1 MVINK
6 GFIFDRD
13 GVLNHL
19 VEDNS
24 IFRPPWC
31 LEELKIDT
39 DNKDLVAYLREKDF
53 KLFVISNQPDVKR
66 GGLTLTNLNYINNAI
81 NEVFNFDEIVV
92 DTTDDINFKKPSPYM
107 INKLIEQNSLDR
119 KETWLIG
126 DRWVDIL
133 AAKNANINSIL
144 LKKDYSFNDTSLG
157 SPPDNLNAEVIVKN
171 INEIISLDFL

>member
-19 VEDNS
+19 VKDNS
-24 IFRPPWC
+24 TFRPPWS
-31 LEELKIDT
+31 LEELEINAE
-39 DNKDLVAYLREKDF
+39 NKDLVAYLRERDF
-53 KLFVISNQPDVKR
+53 KLFVVSNQPDVKR
-66 GGLTLTNLNYINNAI
+66 GGLTITNLSYINNEI

-92 DTTDDINFKKPSPYM
+92 DTTDNINFKKPSPYM
-107 INKLIEQNSLDR
+107 INKLIEQHSLDR

-144 LKKDYSFNDTSLG
+144 LENEYSFDATSLG
-157 SPPDNLNAEVIVKN
+157 SPPDNLNAEVTVQNVK
-171 INEIISLDFL
+171 EIITLDFL

>member
-24 IFRPPWC
+24 IFRPPRC

-66 GGLTLTNLNYINNAI
+66 GGLTITNLNNINNAI
-81 NEVFNFDEIVV
+81 NKVFNFDEILV
-92 DTTDDINFKKPSPYM
+92 DTTDNISFKKPSPYM
-107 INKLIEQNSLDR
+107 INKLIEKNSLNR
-119 KETWLIG
+119 KETWLLG

-133 AAKNANINSIL
+133 AAQNANINSIL
-144 LKKDYSFNDTSLG
+144 LEKDYSFNEHIFVSVYL
-157 SPPDNLNAEVIVKN
+157 L
-171 INEIISLDFL
+171 

>member
-19 VEDNS
+19 VKDDS

-31 LEELKIDT
+31 LEELKIDL
-39 DNKDLVAYLREKDF
+39 DNKDLVEYLREKEF

-66 GGLTLTNLNYINNAI
+66 GGLTLNNLNNINNAI
-81 NEVFNFDEIVV
+81 NEVFKFDEIVV

-119 KETWLIG
+119 NNTWLIG

-133 AAKNANINSIL
+133 AAKNANIKSIL
-144 LKKDYSFNDTSLG
+144 LEKDYSFNKTSLG
-157 SPPDNLNAEVIVKN
+157 TPPDNLYAEVKVENVK
-171 INEIISLDFL
+171 EIISLDFL

>member
-19 VEDNS
+19 VKDNS
-24 IFRPPWC
+24 TFRPPWS
-31 LEELKIDT
+31 LE
-39 DNKDLVAYLREKDF
+39 DLVAYLRERDF
-53 KLFVISNQPDVKR
+53 KLFVVSNQPDVKR
-66 GGLTLTNLNYINNAI
+66 GGLTITNLSYINNEI

-92 DTTDDINFKKPSPYM
+92 DTTDDVNFKKPNPYM
-107 INKLIEQNSLDR
+107 INKLIEQNSLNR
-119 KETWLIG
+119 KKTWLIG

-144 LKKDYSFNDTSLG
+144 LENEYSFDATSLG
-157 SPPDNLNAEVIVKN
+157 SPPDNLKADITIKK

>member
-19 VEDNS
+19 VNDDS
-24 IFRPPWC
+24 ILRPPWS
-31 LEELKIDT
+31 LEELNIDI
-39 DNKDLVAYLREKDF
+39 DNKDLVAYLREKEY

-66 GGLTLTNLNYINNAI
+66 GGLTLTNLNNINNAI
-81 NEVFNFDEIVV
+81 NDFFNFDEIIV
-92 DTTDDINFKKPSPYM
+92 DITDNVNFKKPSPYM
-107 INKLIEQNSLDR
+107 INNLIEQNLLDR
-119 KETWLIG
+119 KETWLLG

-144 LKKDYSFNDTSLG
+144 LEKDYSFNATSFG
-157 SPPDNLNAEVIVKN
+157 SPPYDLKAEVTVKN
-171 INEIISLDFL
+171 VNEIISLDFL